1 MYTNQYSNIPPVP
14 GSGSNVSLDTRVS
27 NIMKRVYLKMTFGLI
42 VTALVALLC
51 ASSPSV
57 INFFIT
63 NRFAMWIV
71 IIAEVAI
78 VFGISG
84 SVRRR
89 NAGRATL
96 LFSLFSALNGLM
108 LFPIFMVY
116 SLSAIYKTFFIT
128 AGVFGAMSIY
138 GYFTT
143 KDLTRWGTFLTMALI
158 GLIIA
163 SLVNIFVHSS
173 QLDWIISFAG
183 VFIFVG
189 LTAWDTQQVKTMAQ
203 MAPAEYTGVLAAQG
217 AFSLYLDFINLFLF
231 LLRIFGGNRD

>member
-1 MYTNQYSNIPPVP
+1 
-14 GSGSNVSLDTRVS
+14 
-27 NIMKRVYLKMTFGLI
+27 
-42 VTALVALLC
+42 
-51 ASSPSV
+51 
-57 INFFIT
+57 
-63 NRFAMWIV
+63 
-71 IIAEVAI
+71 
-78 VFGISG
+78 
-84 SVRRR
+84 
-89 NAGRATL
+89 
-96 LFSLFSALNGLM
+96 
-108 LFPIFMVY
+108 MVY